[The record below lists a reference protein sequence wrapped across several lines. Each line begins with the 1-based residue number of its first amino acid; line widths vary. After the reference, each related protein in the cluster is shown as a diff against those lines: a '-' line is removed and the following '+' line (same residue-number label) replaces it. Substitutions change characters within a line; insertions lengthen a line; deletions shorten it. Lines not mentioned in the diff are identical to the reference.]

1 MNAKVHHCW
10 VTPSQP
16 SEAWGMMMEVEDD
29 NDGGWD
35 DNDGGWDDDDG
46 GWRWGRKKRRSTLH
60 VSVEFEILCLQ
71 LRVPCLLLFPI
82 LIIAFSSLPPSFL
95 RVDLVS
101 PITLNLAFFI
111 SFWLGVGNACPLV
124 CTPWSRAKDNTL
136 RGIFVPLPEHKFYC
150 PWSRIHLATVTV
162 S

>member
-29 NDGGWD
+29 DDGGWD
-35 DNDGGWDDDDG
+35 DDGGGWDDDDG
-46 GWRWGRKKRRSTLH
+46 GWRWGRKKRSSTRH
-60 VSVEFEILCLQ
+60 VSVEFEILCPQ

-101 PITLNLAFFI
+101 PITLNLAFFV

-124 CTPWSRAKDNTL
+124 CTPPVTL
-136 RGIFVPLPEHKFYC
+136 EVGLRTIPSVVSSFRYLSTNSIVPGPG
-150 PWSRIHLATVTV
+150 SI
-162 S
+162 